1 MHSALVA
8 LEVAGKLNRISIDS
22 RSIIKEYALSDNEPS
37 IEELCRIAKHQ
48 GFRASIKKT
57 TIEKLVSAYPL
68 PLLVLKKD
76 GTYTSVVQ
84 ANEEKRELLLYDTS
98 SK

>member
-22 RSIIKEYALSDNEPS
+22 RSIAKEYALTDAEPS

-48 GFRASIKKT
+48 GFRAAIKKERYNG
-57 TIEKLVSAYPL
+57 IKVNQEGRSEN
-68 PLLVLKKD
+68 
-76 GTYTSVVQ
+76 S
-84 ANEEKRELLLYDTS
+84 EDTVIIRLFITAFNNG
-98 SK
+98 